1 MASNDHRSSYQ
12 NYPHLTKREFTE
24 ACHLLDRRYRQ
35 ATLGP
40 LRRQW
45 RLNVHTALE
54 LNFQAGSGSTT
65 FLQIT
70 RPLDN
75 ATAADDE
82 LAASMGSISLRNPPR
97 GRYNMRDRG
106 NATMVEMEDADMEV
120 YRRPSRAT
128 YDVPHVKYEIH
139 LHPTYRV
146 PCLWFSLHHLPEG
159 ESALNFETVIQRL
172 VPEQYRESIRN
183 TGPIG
188 GISLDVS
195 EYPVLRPNCDVY
207 SITQSP
213 EFLRSSSILAPS
225 ERPWLDFNVPRTI
238 ILWYG

>member
-106 NATMVEMEDADMEV
+106 NATMVEMEDADMV
-120 YRRPSRAT
+120 SQT
-128 YDVPHVKYEIH
+128 MSKVPAE
-139 LHPTYRV
+139 
-146 PCLWFSLHHLPEG
+146 
-159 ESALNFETVIQRL
+159 
-172 VPEQYRESIRN
+172 
-183 TGPIG
+183 
-188 GISLDVS
+188 
-195 EYPVLRPNCDVY
+195 
-207 SITQSP
+207 
-213 EFLRSSSILAPS
+213 
-225 ERPWLDFNVPRTI
+225 
-238 ILWYG
+238 